1 MTQKGPLLTA
11 CLLLANLALVGWWT
25 WFQVAQATSLQ
36 EAGEHLSRGEID
48 DAARALGATDAKTL
62 PELGAARRRMFLS
75 EGLAFTVVLA
85 LAGATVVM
93 LLRRESKLRA
103 DQDRFLAGATHELK
117 TPLATIQLLLESLR
131 DDRLP
136 AEKRM
141 RYLQSGLLESQRL
154 ENGLTNL
161 LTAAGLRSAGARRS
175 AKSDG
180 DLADDIGRAIDK
192 LQARADAAGV
202 QLRAEPMAS
211 LRTVRDPE
219 ALQLVLHN
227 LLDNAVKYSTR
238 GGKVQVALGSEPQF
252 AVLTIR
258 DEGMGMDEEALANA
272 FVPFWRGRDSG
283 TGGTG
288 LGLYLVRELVEAH
301 GGSVQAA
308 SDGPGKGSTLT
319 VRLPRRG
326 NQASAGDARTV
337 SAAAGGAA

>member
-36 EAGEHLSRGEID
+36 EAGEHLSRGEVD
-48 DAARALGATDAKTL
+48 DAARALGATDANTL

-85 LAGATVVM
+85 LAGATVVV
-93 LLRRESKLRA
+93 LLRREAKLHA

-136 AEKRM
+136 VEKRM

-161 LTAAGLRSAGARRS
+161 LTAAGLRSAGARRNQ
-175 AKSDG
+175 KSEG
-180 DLADDIGRAIDK
+180 DLADDVRRAIDK

-202 QLRAEPMAS
+202 QIHADELEPLRA
-211 LRTVRDPE
+211 VRDPE

-238 GGKVQVALGSEPQF
+238 GGKVHIALRGEPQ
-252 AVLTIR
+252 AATLTVR
-258 DEGMGMDEEALANA
+258 DDGMGMDAEALENA

-301 GGSVQAA
+301 GGTVIA
-308 SDGPGKGSTLT
+308 SSEGPGRGSALT
-319 VRLPRRG
+319 VRLPRR
-326 NQASAGDARTV
+326 AV
-337 SAAAGGAA
+337 AAQTTEPRAANATAGGMA